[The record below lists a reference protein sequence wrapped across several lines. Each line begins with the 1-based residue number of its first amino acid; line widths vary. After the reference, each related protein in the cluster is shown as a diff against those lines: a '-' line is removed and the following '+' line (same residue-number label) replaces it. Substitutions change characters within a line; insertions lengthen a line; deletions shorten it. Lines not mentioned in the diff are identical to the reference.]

1 MKDIGEGD
9 DNDDNAK
16 NDEDGKQNAAKTD
29 QNINPH
35 HMRIEDFQPSTQLPH
50 HTTSDRAALPK
61 RVKPKEQGVAL
72 EFGRSAVQAGNP
84 AIFRRCYVTLAT
96 KLTGLGNKVHFC
108 PVSYGWENLHKPN

>member
-35 HMRIEDFQPSTQLPH
+35 HMRIEDFQPSTQLH
-50 HTTSDRAALPK
+50 HLKTSDCAGLSK
-61 RVKPKEQGVAL
+61 RVKPKVKEEWLWSLGDQL
-72 EFGRSAVQAGNP
+72 FRP
-84 AIFRRCYVTLAT
+84 AIRQSSVGVT
-96 KLTGLGNKVHFC
+96 
-108 PVSYGWENLHKPN
+108 